1 VDQGDEGANWQAMT
15 PAEREVAYSPSSCIG
30 GDYSTHLAE
39 YRDRSAVARATVDR
53 WQEYAYGPARSNHLD
68 LFLPAGTGEP
78 PPLLVFIHGG
88 YWQELSKEDSAFAA
102 PAWVDRGVAFAAIGY
117 TLAPK
122 ATLYEIVA
130 ECRKAV
136 GWLHEHA
143 DEVGIDRRRIVVAGS
158 SAGAHLAALV
168 ALSESPASAT
178 VLISG
183 VFDLRP
189 LVGTSIV
196 EALDLT
202 TADANALSPALASIH
217 GFPPSLVCWG
227 EVETDEFKEQ
237 GRRFAEFLN
246 AAGTTCTSFEVGARN
261 HFDVVLDL
269 ADPSSKIGRAV
280 ASFLDG
286 SMSGSS

>member
-1 VDQGDEGANWQAMT
+1 MSVYRDFDQETLD
-15 PAEREVAYSPSSCIG
+15 R
-30 GDYSTHLAE
+30 E
-39 YRDRSAVARATVDR
+39 YRIRDSVPLEEFEDAIARYGAVSARMRKIPGARLD
-53 WQEYAYGPARSNHLD
+53 QSFGPSPD
-68 LFLPAGTGEP
+68 EIIDIFPAGDGVP
-78 PPLLVFIHGG
+78 MLVFIHGG

-261 HFDVVLDL
+261 PFDVVLDL
-269 ADPSSKIGRAV
+269 AAPSSKIGRAV